1 MREAQPYVSFVVAA
15 AMAVAGAA
23 VTSVHPSAGSGQ
35 APSAGSGEDRQE
47 GSGEDQQDG
56 PRFRSGVELINVT
69 ATVTDNKGRFVSG
82 LLQEDFIVYEDKQ
95 LQTISHFSN
104 ERAPV
109 SLGLALDTSGSM
121 TAEKMSSARGAIS
134 RFFSDL
140 LGQDD
145 EMFLYRFANAPQ
157 LVQDWT
163 SDRRVLSRAL
173 ERLTVGGGTALYDAV
188 ADAVPVAEEGRHPKK
203 ALLVISDGN
212 DTSSITTVGDLRRL
226 IRESEVLV
234 YAIGIDGR
242 ARGPF
247 TGGAPRFP
255 TPLPL
260 PIPIPGR
267 RRWPQSPPVR
277 GGSDERVDAGAL
289 RRITDDSG
297 GRTEIVRDFR
307 DLDGATARIAD
318 ELSKQY
324 SLGYASTGKKDGRW
338 HAIQVEVKDRKLHVR
353 ARRGYVAN

>member
-1 MREAQPYVSFVVAA
+1 MKRARPRVSIVVAA
-15 AMAVAGAA
+15 AIAVGGA
-23 VTSVHPSAGSGQ
+23 VSSVHPSAGPGQ
-35 APSAGSGEDRQE
+35 DPPAGSGQDPSTGSGQGQQE
-47 GSGEDQQDG
+47 GF
-56 PRFRSGVELINVT
+56 RFRSGVELINVT
-69 ATVTDNKGRFVSG
+69 ATVTDDKGRFVSG
-82 LLQEDFIVYEDKQ
+82 LRQEDFIVYEDNQ
-95 LQTISHFSN
+95 PQTVSHFSN
-104 ERAPV
+104 ERVPV
-109 SLGLALDTSGSM
+109 SLGIALDTSGSM
-121 TAEKMSSARGAIS
+121 TADKMSSARGAIN

-145 EMFLYRFANAPQ
+145 ELFLYRFANVPQ

-188 ADAVPVAEEGRHPKK
+188 AEAVPVADGGRNRKK

-212 DTSSITTVGDLRRL
+212 DTNSITTVGNLRRL

-234 YAIGIDGR
+234 YAIGVDGR

-255 TPLPL
+255 VPLPL
-260 PIPIPGR
+260 PFPVPGR
-267 RRWPQSPPVR
+267 RRWPQSPPI
-277 GGSDERVDAGAL
+277 GGGNGERVNAGAL
-289 RRITDDSG
+289 RSITDDSG

-324 SLGYASTGKKDGRW
+324 SLGYASSGKKDGRW
-338 HAIQVEVKDRKLHVR
+338 HAIRVEVQNRKLHVR
-353 ARRGYVAN
+353 ARRGYMAN